1 MMNRQCSRP
10 YLRPSRAR
18 SGKLAS
24 GVGSTLCDDVQMAY
38 ERACIEQDF
47 EVAEHLLR
55 ALEAIAHREMNQQSL
70 DRAYYVL
77 THARGRT

>member
-1 MMNRQCSRP
+1 MMNRQYSHR

-18 SGKLAS
+18 SGKRAS
-24 GVGSTLCDDVQMAY
+24 GVGSTLCDDVQTAF

-55 ALEAIAHREMNQQSL
+55 ALEAIAHREMNQQAL
-70 DRAYYVL
+70 VRAYCVL
-77 THARGRT
+77 THDRGRR